1 MIEVDQTYKLIFNIN
16 NAHKIAIDGTL
27 LKTLKNDDKSNLPEN
42 SSNCS
47 IDSTIASVLSLADM
61 AISSIDS
68 TIISVLSLSIFQ
80 FHRLILYYF
89 LFFL

>member
-42 SSNCS
+42 TAINEDFSFCYITYNKS
-47 IDSTIASVLSLADM
+47 IKLKLFRESV
-61 AISSIDS
+61 I
-68 TIISVLSLSIFQ
+68 TN
-80 FHRLILYYF
+80 
-89 LFFL
+89 FF